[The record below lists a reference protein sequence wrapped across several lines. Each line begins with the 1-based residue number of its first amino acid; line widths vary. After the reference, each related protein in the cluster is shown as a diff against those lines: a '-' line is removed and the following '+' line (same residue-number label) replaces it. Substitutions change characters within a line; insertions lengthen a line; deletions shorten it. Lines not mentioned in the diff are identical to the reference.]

1 MGRGTELRRRFGV
14 GGLVALLAAITPQV
28 AGAAADAEADT
39 EKHPGVR
46 LLDSSGHH
54 GRHHGRHEA
63 KHEAGTGGSG
73 EDSSWPRIGGHWGLA
88 VPLVSFSDEDTTAIF
103 ADFLQLGIAPGIT
116 VKLNER
122 WAIDFEFIAFSRW
135 NFEDDGTPASVSTS
149 VVVDPGVVY
158 NFGPFAAGLRTAV
171 QVGPGVPFN
180 LGLVPI
186 INKGFPINDRLKW
199 FVELDLPVFVTGRPG
214 DAGISVTPLVQT
226 GMAF

>member
-1 MGRGTELRRRFGV
+1 MGCGTDWRRKFGA
-14 GGLVALLAAITPQV
+14 GGMVALLAALAPQA
-28 AGAAADAEADT
+28 AGAAEDAEDAA

-46 LLDSSGHH
+46 LLDSGHH

-63 KHEAGTGGSG
+63 GTGGSG
-73 EDSSWPRIGGHWGLA
+73 EESSWPRIGGHWGLA
-88 VPLVSFSDEDTTAIF
+88 LPLVSFTDEGTTAIF
-103 ADFLQLGIAPGIT
+103 ADFFQLGIAPGIT

-135 NFEDDGTPASVSTS
+135 NFSDDGTPASVSTS

-158 NFGPFAAGLRTAV
+158 DFGPFAAGLRTAV

-180 LGLVPI
+180 FGLVPI

-199 FVELDLPVFVTGRPG
+199 FVELDLPVFVTGAPG